1 MRIARVL
8 LIVVGLL
15 VAPQINFHDLAF
27 LLYPGVTLFYLSVRD
42 SQHLLTRWI
51 VFIVGFP
58 LQILSFISLPV
69 VPIQFNV
76 IGLIVL
82 TVVLINAI
90 RSQGCTLLDHPS

>member
-1 MRIARVL
+1 M
-8 LIVVGLL
+8 
-15 VAPQINFHDLAF
+15 APQINFHDLAF
-27 LLYPGVTLFYLSVRD
+27 LLYPGVTLFHLSVKD
-42 SQHLLTRWI
+42 LQPLLTRLI

-82 TVVLINAI
+82 TVVLFNAV
-90 RSQGCTLLDHPS
+90 RSKGALFDRPS